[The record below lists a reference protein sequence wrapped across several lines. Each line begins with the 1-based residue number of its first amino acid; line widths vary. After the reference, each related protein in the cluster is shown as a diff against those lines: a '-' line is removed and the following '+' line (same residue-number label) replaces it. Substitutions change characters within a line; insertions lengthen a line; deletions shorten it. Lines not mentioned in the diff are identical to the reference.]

1 MKDMFKDVVLSLYI
15 ALDTIMP
22 LTGRRLRSANKK
34 LKIIIVTA
42 DLEEPLDGYIENGII
57 DAYL

>member
-1 MKDMFKDVVLSLYI
+1 MKDMFKDMVLSLYV

-22 LTGRRLRSANKK
+22 LTRRRLRSANKK
-34 LKIIIVTA
+34 LKIVIVTA
-42 DLEEPLDGYIENGII
+42 DLEEPLDEYIENGII